1 MEETEEARDSDGDQC
16 VPEAKEIYLLMKKEY
31 RISRNIRATW
41 YFNHL
46 NTTMTFVPPV
56 SLSDLSSEELIVLSV
71 IPEKSHINF
80 QPGQQHSFRLTTRT
94 KVIFMSTQYRIA
106 FALDLSP
113 SVSSLDLCS
122 GRVLWDDVYTSLKN
136 CLTGLVQPF
145 CSPGSDLALTP
156 SLYVTVV
163 AYTPLIACRNN
174 FVLCQGVLVT
184 RKNLKTILG
193 ELHRMLKEFE
203 NAVSKH
209 FASLVTLQMNLDEL
223 SDMTSVSDLSSV
235 NARSRRTKIDE
246 QKVEELISKPEH
258 GFVNVLRFGIL
269 ALQLLPENASAGI
282 AVVTDGMVG
291 LPDASMFEAL
301 VAQLRN
307 STIACSFLHIGCSHH
322 SNLSFG
328 RVPHTELMKFIA
340 TATFGGYFAVSP
352 TVKHSVTELNVYHK
366 AFFLWSFQKGLT
378 GFEVSDNGLNCKQDH
393 TSGRPSWVGRLLTHP
408 VTNQEINVAPMVRKK
423 HKEISL
429 VTTISGVLSLRLREG
444 YTIKEVNLI
453 KGETQIEVRLLLPW
467 REYARIEYIATAAWP
482 LAPNKRYTRVEII
495 IEGSYD
501 FLHEMTCTDKRPS
514 KSPFRTAHVK
524 KYWQSLQNLMQTDQ
538 LLVHL
543 HSFTSNTVHY
553 TVPKALKN
561 GLPLLPAEYSLQ
573 QDPSL
578 HELIK
583 FWNPVASLDINI
595 WQKWMHTHRIGI
607 ILRHDTPLKKYLHTP
622 NSNGYFQSVHCYK
635 AMTALNNM
643 LKHWCT
649 FVLMENH
656 SNLTYMYIKF
666 NHSDSDKPPTTFY
679 ILRVTSKP
687 PCLVLRLAFLG
698 GTAGHERHS
707 VVAELREEILKLKLP
722 RGQHKSSSL
731 RLSLE
736 RRKHV
741 QGIPLDLSQQK
752 DEDFPGGKPSK
763 MNPQL
768 NRKQITEVKCCVVL
782 SKPVEKILIRYERV
796 PHDLS
801 VVDDPA
807 REIPRHTSDAAEKA
821 SRSVAAM
828 FNTMSRYLYHR
839 RWIWSIQH
847 GRVPLMPTPMVGRM
861 LSTLAKIRTQ
871 EGFHFALTTIGIV
884 NMVLEVEMKS
894 DNSFIKRSPTPG
906 YDAEDED
913 DETHTSSTC
922 VVQYI
927 LFPPN
932 AKNIRTSISEDEME
946 ECELAESDGELQIVT
961 ECWVEP
967 QHGLSVNNPQE
978 RKHLNGLTYQEIA
991 SSFYNLDYETI
1002 SCLTTFEH
1010 LIYVCQS
1017 KPGHSIENSSFS
1029 TSSRGLN
1036 CSGPDRYPLSD
1047 PSEDPY
1053 LNLSNNHVCTIPFPY
1068 NLMILLPRCQQA
1080 QLLFSAYTVNHSVYP
1095 DKEWKI
1101 PNNILFEIFLA
1112 KLKASHGREVK
1123 LSLKDCQE
1131 FTKSLAKRK
1140 TERTMSASSLF
1151 NDGQQE
1157 ESDPSYD
1164 KRTTVG
1170 ETEEGPTKDPN
1181 VGKNGCNNVSPTKWC
1196 CFIQDINHS
1205 YMFLIFVPASF
1216 DDLLTLESS
1225 SFTETLHDNLEIVAV
1240 REWDIDYQKQSDH
1253 LSDEIPLSATATST
1267 SNNRGLLTDSM
1278 PTPELLLQNPP
1289 KGKNLSRE
1297 MGHTPLHPPQIHSFP
1312 PQSPSQMDFPLSPLI
1327 EQPSTETGKVPPS
1340 PSQIPVSST
1349 RSSISPSFQAGYKNP
1364 MSPLLSTAA
1373 APDISL
1379 PDQSSTDVPT
1389 SEGSFNFPPPDINLE
1404 YNSSLFQRKQN
1415 FSIPV
1420 YIYDCALSRITDSL
1434 VHKSTFTLPPD
1445 IYEDHRFLDN
1455 IFTGCEPFSKSFNNL
1470 DIHDDSSEGG
1480 RHSTASLDRRSN
1492 DSTSD
1497 YPGEFKKQKEKIM
1510 EVFYSSYVT
1519 GIFRNLTDQHYVDKM
1534 DMDAAVNICEEL
1546 LPIEINIVNFLHA
1559 TCGHFR
1565 QAVSQLRDSADEDNS
1580 SFISSGS
1587 PRKSAV
1593 RFADSNERNTDQPL
1607 FQLPPGQVSVPL
1619 APMEEGFC
1627 CEYISDLHQIIPTK
1641 FKETMSTWFMPVP
1654 NCPGYYFYCPIQS
1667 GYTENANFDQ
1677 NSNQSKQ
1684 NQTTNDSNGRDFTT
1698 AEDTDILLDSPGSM
1712 KISEKLESSC
1722 KIMSSDSDSDVQSV
1736 SSSGMESS
1744 GCDDMMFP
1752 LFVCFTCTIK
1762 QNSDCHHRIVST
1774 LPTCLAEITSHLTD
1788 KLTKLDFENLK
1799 VTFDFYCLTLRV
1811 DLEQQFHD
1819 NNNTDKP
1826 DTRSV
1831 YSETDDES
1839 YMKGFQHHH
1848 LVNFLPKAYHEAVTD
1863 CKQEIE
1869 WLLRDEIACALRYVF
1884 PITEDR
1890 LQNVTEHVQE
1900 SVALRKP
1907 SCYIEEVFPQF
1918 VFGTDQCLDS
1928 FIEELKRVSIKNY
1941 RLKREGVFFYL
1952 VLTREMAAHYKAL
1965 SSAVRSLDDESQ
1977 TPEKAT
1983 RKSTSDDNRC
1993 KLSCSQKNL
2002 SREYPV
2008 EWRSSSP
2015 TKLLDKREVV
2025 DVSIQLTNEKGQK
2038 EVCCL
2043 SPERVA
2049 LLNKVD
2055 TQSLISDFDE
2065 GVLKRS
2071 SSFGGFDAE
2080 GSRRAQCRSVAGSDK
2095 YLSTIES
2102 ASVASGASSSV
2113 AMTTSV
2119 AKHLTNSPAAQIAS
2133 RARHFSAPTAAA
2145 AAAAAQRNAMG
2156 VYSQPST
2163 MPATPSWISSSRG
2176 SYTEETGYEGDSSD
2190 SNNDDGAFFND
2201 TATGHRSSMP
2211 NFWLILRVDAK
2222 KVTIYYH
2229 SRKYQEFSVT
2239 HNFRQLVNEVREI
2252 VMDTCKRV
2260 NQFFLLHDLYTYH
2273 SCNVLLVPEA
2283 DEDVSWTKD
2292 RFAGR
2297 TDPEDEEEDEDQQN
2311 YGYLADTRSFLP
2323 GHFACKC
2330 IWESYFQLHPRLKN
2344 CAPRSNVSTG
2354 MHALRSVLH
2363 KFSVN
2368 NRKNMFVIKDKLDNY
2383 FYVRLDERKLN
2394 CSSDDLGNIR
2404 QDYDYAFSDYTTVS
2418 PVLNSKREEEEECSR
2433 SLRDVDSLSV
2443 SSLGSYA
2450 GKRSDE
2456 CIVMYIHGITQA
2468 GTEMKENL
2476 IKMLQNKLDD
2486 KVLDII
2492 SVMLDRNPKCKLSF
2506 QDVRFIQRYNEKPKD
2521 TIYLTIPSSSLKHV
2535 FALSYYLKQNL
2546 LQFVNT
2552 PNYVDNHPSKHFIDY
2567 ANSENQELKE
2577 NQVFLYHR
2585 PSSSGSKGIACIAMA
2600 FVDEREQELK
2610 FIGSRKPLQ
2619 LVYDELAPPEKYPSL
2634 IETERLEKLPP
2645 PRNGTNCYIR
2655 FRIWQRGN
2663 ADVYNLRDKL
2673 YTSVQCALCDVI
2685 SEFKLLNI
2693 PICQPSH
2700 AMLPSF
2706 SEPCSPALLKARE
2719 NEEKLQV
2726 ASRKLTMQSRLSAKS
2741 LFKDK
2746 SKPPIAT
2753 PSSKD
2758 NTKGSEPSW
2767 NMSASSTDS
2776 PGSQYSS
2783 FQHKSNKDHPHM
2795 FFQYESGE
2803 KGFLHPVFWTSLPR
2817 WLDFCFSL
2825 SIPAVTKIEAELEA
2839 RFSVEFLLR
2848 ELPNQFATVA
2858 RDISI
2863 RIFKLVQESPQD
2875 EILTGIPYSTI
2886 RSSASKRGSMDTNF
2900 DINWNNKAP
2909 PGKQQKFLVIGR
2921 SHEEWS
2927 ASVDHSVGA
2936 DSSDDGLFG
2945 HSHRVSHREFR
2956 FQPYV
2961 PSCPS
2966 NSSLDKSCD
2975 GSPTEMKHNLF
2986 APRQR
2991 LLLLLIN
2998 DKKLTFYTYNI
3009 AADVMDSFNKLL
3021 KNMVHWHNARAHVL
3035 DCLVT
3040 QKMGLYHHQLF
3051 GDSPALK
3058 QNPYTQSN
3066 TDVDLL
3072 LMKTYLPKDGLKRN
3086 NSSLSGSMSYPQ
3098 ITRPFDEIYRN
3109 LKPAR
3114 PLQNCPPDIVLQHGQ
3129 QAQEMR
3135 TNYGRDIDK
3144 VFKLKELHAMWFSKN
3159 WAPISEDIVHLLKQS
3174 TRLLHYCATPLLFS
3188 PAWRKEVL
3196 RRVPSKKP
3204 DPTTAAAAAA
3214 AVLQEKADTKP
3225 PTVTKS
3231 RSRHS
3236 SGASIASL
3244 LSKRH
3249 DSSQEAKKKERF
3261 SQDSLDPPP
3270 APPPH
3275 QPAKHNSVES
3285 TDEEEDWHRDI
3296 RKKFL
3301 SQYMQH
3307 LQSLGFFPI
3316 QTRPASPK
3324 RNSSSNNRQPLKKVA
3339 SEPSR
3344 VGRDEGDKCKK
3355 EVYDMQKTLPGGMI
3369 VMELSFSDQHY
3380 YVKLY
3385 GYDCSRMGTN
3395 VNSQLRL
3402 YFVDECDTYRALT
3415 HVHSFAHDFH
3425 LQCIMSHIAGTQNM
3439 FLKDYHLTNF
3449 LSDFLEVYPTPP
3461 NFSRN
3466 YVHRARIQLTDLTCP
3481 SGQLYDYILKHPNLH
3496 DFTVIQQQAA
3506 AHTDSELDLLR
3517 FDYWNWKKDLGLVQD
3532 KEYALVLHRHSR
3544 TSGGNN
3550 DSCPNN
3556 DEYNVGVVVKLD
3568 TMGSSGNSSTGSST
3582 GLVSQGSV
3590 KDNTVLQL
3598 EFFLVLTSKC
3608 ELLPTQSFVQK
3619 LGGALRAT
3627 SASMSPGIEDDF
3639 DPVYVPVK
3647 QHIGVRSETTN
3658 KTRGLS
3664 PFHRLVTREVDAA
3677 KRKIER
3683 TVMSC
3688 MAKCRRDILWER
3700 LLKGG
3705 QEEEGKKKK
3714 KNEGDDGLLRLT
3726 YSEFEELMCMVESSS
3741 LSELDQRLLHFTN
3754 MGRTWFNTLLTYLP
3768 SRYGDQFRH
3777 FVNADGK
3784 IQCAVIVSPDY
3795 SDTCIQLTV
3804 NSAVVRADLSLL
3816 NRELRRVGPSQ
3827 TPEEEQHQEAVQ
3839 NLVESFIGACCFHL
3853 WSSML

>member
-1 MEETEEARDSDGDQC
+1 MDETDEARSFDGDQSA
-16 VPEAKEIYLLMKKEY
+16 PEAKEIYLLMKKEY

-71 IPEKSHINF
+71 IPEKSYVTF
-80 QPGQQHSFRLTTRT
+80 QPGKEHSFKLTTRT

-209 FASLVTLQMNLDEL
+209 FASLVTLQMNSHEL
-223 SDMTSVSDLSSV
+223 SEVASLNDIPSVDT
-235 NARSRRTKIDE
+235 RSRRSKLDE

-352 TVKHSVTELNVYHK
+352 SVKNSGNELNVYHK

-378 GFEVSDNGLNCKQDH
+378 GFEVPDTGLNCRQDH

-423 HKEISL
+423 HKEVNL
-429 VTTISGVLSLRLREG
+429 QTTISGVLSLRLREG

-453 KGETQIEVRLLLPW
+453 KGESQIEVRLLLPW
-467 REYARIEYIATAAWP
+467 REYARIEYIATASWP
-482 LAPNKRYTRVEII
+482 LSPNKRYTRVEII

-543 HSFTSNTVHY
+543 HSFSSNAVNY
-553 TVPKALKN
+553 TVPKTLKN

-578 HELIK
+578 NELIK
-583 FWNPVASLDINI
+583 FWNPIASLDINI

-666 NHSDSDKPPTTFY
+666 NNSDSDKPPSTFY

-698 GTAGHERHS
+698 GTAGHERHA

-722 RGQHKSSSL
+722 RGPHKSSGL

-736 RRKHV
+736 RRKQV
-741 QGIPLDLSQQK
+741 QGIPLDLTNQK
-752 DEDFPGGKPSK
+752 EDDLSSAKPSK
-763 MNPQL
+763 MSTQL
-768 NRKQITEVKCCVVL
+768 NRKQTTEVKCCVVL

-894 DNSFIKRSPTPG
+894 DNSFIKRTPRLG
-906 YDAEDED
+906 YEGEDEN
-913 DETHTSSTC
+913 DESHTSSTC

-932 AKNIRTSISEDEME
+932 AKNTRGSISEDEME

-967 QHGLSVNNPQE
+967 QHGLSVNNPLE

-991 SSFYNLDYETI
+991 SSFYSLDYETI

-1017 KPGHSIENSSFS
+1017 KPGHSFENSSFNPS
-1029 TSSRGLN
+1029 NRGVN
-1036 CSGPDRYPLSD
+1036 CSGSERFQPND
-1047 PSEDPY
+1047 PTEDPY

-1068 NLMILLPRCQQA
+1068 NLLVLLPRCQQA

-1095 DKEWKI
+1095 DKEWKT

-1112 KLKASHGREVK
+1112 KLKASHGREIK

-1131 FTKSLAKRK
+1131 FTKSLTKRK

-1151 NDGQQE
+1151 NETQHDESEPSCDKKTNLGGQE
-1157 ESDPSYD
+1157 EVP
-1164 KRTTVG
+1164 
-1170 ETEEGPTKDPN
+1170 KDAGN
-1181 VGKNGCNNVSPTKWC
+1181 KDSMTGKDGCNNAAPTKWC

-1205 YMFLIFVPASF
+1205 HMFLIFVPASF
-1216 DDLLTLESS
+1216 DDLLTLKSS

-1240 REWDIDYQKQSDH
+1240 KEWDLDCQKLSDQ
-1253 LSDEIPLSATATST
+1253 LSDEVLSSKERLSNETLSTTELNPQNIKGQNLPQGMSHSPLQ
-1267 SNNRGLLTDSM
+1267 
-1278 PTPELLLQNPP
+1278 PT
-1289 KGKNLSRE
+1289 
-1297 MGHTPLHPPQIHSFP
+1297 QIHSFP
-1312 PQSPSQMDFPLSPLI
+1312 PQSPAQVDFPLSPLI
-1327 EQPSTETGKVPPS
+1327 EQPSLIQTSEQGKTSLS
-1340 PSQIPVSST
+1340 PSQITISSNKPNV
-1349 RSSISPSFQAGYKNP
+1349 SPSALHGGYSQPFQQQVP
-1364 MSPLLSTAA
+1364 PLLSTLGH
-1373 APDISL
+1373 DI
-1379 PDQSSTDVPT
+1379 PSTEPLSDIPT
-1389 SEGSFNFPPPDINLE
+1389 SVHSTGDSSFNFPPDDINLE
-1404 YNSSLFQRKQN
+1404 YDTSMFQKKEN
-1415 FSIPV
+1415 FVIPV

-1445 IYEDHRFLDN
+1445 IYEDHQFIEN
-1455 IFTGCEPFSKSFNNL
+1455 IYLGCEPFSKVFNNL

-1519 GIFRNLTDQHYVDKM
+1519 GIFRNLTDQHYVDKL

-1565 QAVSQLRDSADEDNS
+1565 QAITKLKQNAEEDNS
-1580 SFISSGS
+1580 SFLNTGS

-1593 RFADSNERNTDQPL
+1593 RFADSSERNIDQPL
-1607 FQLPPGQVSVPL
+1607 FQLPPGRVPVPV
-1619 APMEEGFC
+1619 APTEEGFC
-1627 CEYISDLHQIIPTK
+1627 CEYISELHQIIPTK
-1641 FKETMSTWFMPVP
+1641 FKETMSTWFLPVP

-1667 GYTENANFDQ
+1667 GFSDNVPFEQT
-1677 NSNQSKQ
+1677 SNLSEQ
-1684 NQTTNDSNGRDFTT
+1684 NQTTNDSNGKGFTT
-1698 AEDTDILLDSPGSM
+1698 TEDTDILLDSPGSFKM
-1712 KISEKLESSC
+1712 SEKFENSC
-1722 KIMSSDSDSDVQSV
+1722 KNVSSDSDSDVQSS
-1736 SSSGMESS
+1736 SSSGMESFDS
-1744 GCDDMMFP
+1744 DDMMYP

-1762 QNSDCHHRIVST
+1762 QNSDFHHRIVST
-1774 LPTCLAEITSHLTD
+1774 LPTCLAEITSHFTD
-1788 KLTKLDFENLK
+1788 KLTELDFENLK

-1811 DLEQQFHD
+1811 DLEQYNDRPPKAD
-1819 NNNTDKP
+1819 N
-1826 DTRSV
+1826 RSV
-1831 YSETDDES
+1831 YSETEEES
-1839 YMKGFQHHH
+1839 CMKGFQHHH
-1848 LVNFLPKAYHEAVTD
+1848 LFNILPKSYHEAVMD
-1863 CKQEIE
+1863 CKHEIE

-1884 PITEDR
+1884 PITEDK

-1900 SVALRKP
+1900 SVQLGKS

-1918 VFGTDQCLDS
+1918 VFGSDQCLES

-1941 RLKREGVFFYL
+1941 RLKREGMFFYL

-1965 SSAVRSLDDESQ
+1965 SSAVRSLDDDSQ
-1977 TPEKAT
+1977 TPEKCT
-1983 RKSTSDDNRC
+1983 KKSISEESR
-1993 KLSCSQKNL
+1993 SRHPSSQKNL
-2002 SREYPV
+2002 SRDYPQ
-2008 EWRSSSP
+2008 EWRGSP
-2015 TKLLDKREVV
+2015 TKLIDKREVA
-2025 DVSIQLTNEKGQK
+2025 DVSIHLTNEKGQK

-2055 TQSLISDFDE
+2055 TQSLLSDFDE

-2080 GSRRAQCRSVAGSDK
+2080 GSRRAQYRTVAGSDK
-2095 YLSTIES
+2095 SLSTIES
-2102 ASVASGASSSV
+2102 ASATSTSV

-2119 AKHLTNSPAAQIAS
+2119 AKHLTNSPAAQLAS
-2133 RARHFSAPTAAA
+2133 RARHFSAPTAA
-2145 AAAAAQRNAMG
+2145 QRNAMG
-2156 VYSQPST
+2156 AYSQPST
-2163 MPATPSWISSSRG
+2163 MPATPSWISSRG
-2176 SYTEETGYEGDSSD
+2176 SYTEEAGYEGDSSD

-2201 TATGHRSSMP
+2201 TGGQRSSMP
-2211 NFWLILRVDAK
+2211 NFWLILRVEAK

-2229 SRKYQEFSVT
+2229 SRKYKDLCVT
-2239 HNFRQLVNEVREI
+2239 QNVKQLVTDVSEI

-2260 NQFFLLHDLYTYH
+2260 NQLFLLHDLYTTH

-2283 DEDVSWTKD
+2283 DEDVCWTKD
-2292 RFAGR
+2292 RYAGR
-2297 TDPEDEEEDEDQQN
+2297 TDPEDEEEDDEQQN

-2330 IWESYFQLHPRLKN
+2330 IWESHFQLHPRLKN

-2383 FYVRLDERKLN
+2383 FYVRLNEGKLS
-2394 CSSDDLGNIR
+2394 CSSDDLGNSR
-2404 QDYDYAFSDYTTVS
+2404 QDYDCSFSDYTTVS
-2418 PVLNSKREEEEECSR
+2418 PILNSKRDDDEESSR

-2450 GKRSDE
+2450 GKRAEE
-2456 CIVMYIHGITQA
+2456 CIVMCIHGITQA
-2468 GTEMKENL
+2468 GAEMKENL

-2506 QDVRFIQRYNEKPKD
+2506 QDVRFIQRYKEKPKD
-2521 TIYLTIPSSSLKHV
+2521 TIYLTVPSSSSKHL

-2546 LQFVNT
+2546 LHFVNI

-2567 ANSENQELKE
+2567 ASSEHQELKE

-2600 FVDEREQELK
+2600 FVDEHEQEIK
-2610 FIGSRKPLQ
+2610 FTGCQKPLQ
-2619 LVYDELAPPEKYPSL
+2619 LVYDDMVPPEKYLSL
-2634 IETERLEKLPP
+2634 IESALLEKLPA
-2645 PRNGTNCYIR
+2645 PRTGLNRYIR

-2663 ADVYNLRDKL
+2663 ADVHNLRDKL
-2673 YTSVQCALCDVI
+2673 HTSVQCALCDVI
-2685 SEFKLLNI
+2685 SEFKLLNF
-2693 PICQPSH
+2693 PICQASH
-2700 AMLPSF
+2700 DLLPSF
-2706 SEPCSPALLKARE
+2706 SEPCSPSVVKVRE

-2726 ASRKLTMQSRLSAKS
+2726 ASRKLTIQSKLSAKS

-2746 SKPPIAT
+2746 SKPPIST

-2758 NTKGSEPSW
+2758 TTKGSETSW
-2767 NMSASSTDS
+2767 NTSASSNES
-2776 PGSQYSS
+2776 PSSQYSS
-2783 FQHKSNKDHPHM
+2783 FQHKVKDQPHM

-2803 KGFLHPVFWTSLPR
+2803 KGFLHPVFWTSLPH
-2817 WLDFCFSL
+2817 WLDFCVNL
-2825 SIPAVTKIEAELEA
+2825 AVPAVTKIELELQA
-2839 RFSVEFLLR
+2839 RFSIEFLLR

-2858 RDISI
+2858 RDINI
-2863 RIFKLVQESPQD
+2863 RIFKLVQDSPQD
-2875 EILTGIPYSTI
+2875 EILIGVPYSII
-2886 RSSASKRGSMDTNF
+2886 RSSASKRGSMDTTF
-2900 DINWNNKAP
+2900 DVDWNNKAP
-2909 PGKQQKFLVIGR
+2909 PGKQQTFLVIGR
-2921 SHEEWS
+2921 NVEEWS
-2927 ASVDHSVGA
+2927 ASVDHSGG
-2936 DSSDDGLFG
+2936 SDGNDDNLFG
-2945 HSHRVSHREFR
+2945 HSHRATHREFR
-2956 FQPYV
+2956 FHPYV
-2961 PSCPS
+2961 PGSC
-2966 NSSLDKSCD
+2966 NSSLDKGSE
-2975 GSPTEMKHNLF
+2975 GSPTETKYNLF

-2991 LLLLLIN
+2991 LLLLQIN
-2998 DKKLTFYTYNI
+2998 DKKMTFFTYNI
-3009 AADVMDSFNKLL
+3009 AADMTESFNKLL
-3021 KNMVHWHNARAHVL
+3021 KNMVHWQNARAHVL

-3040 QKMGLYHHQLF
+3040 QKMGLYHHQSF

-3066 TDVDLL
+3066 MDVDLL
-3072 LMKTYLPKDGLKRN
+3072 LMKTHLPKDGLKRN
-3086 NSSLSGSMSYPQ
+3086 NSSLSGTMPYPQ

-3109 LKPAR
+3109 LKPAH
-3114 PLQNCPPDIVLQHGQ
+3114 PLQNSPRKFDIVLQHGQ
-3129 QAQEMR
+3129 QAQEIR

-3204 DPTTAAAAAA
+3204 ELTSASF
-3214 AVLQEKADTKP
+3214 VQEKTETKAA
-3225 PTVTKS
+3225 TVTKS

-3249 DSSQEAKKKERF
+3249 ETSQEGKKKDRF
-3261 SQDSLDPPP
+3261 SQDSMESP
-3270 APPPH
+3270 
-3275 QPAKHNSVES
+3275 QQKNSSIES
-3285 TDEEEDWHRDI
+3285 TQEEEDWHKEI

-3324 RNSSSNNRQPLKKVA
+3324 RNNNRQPLKKL
-3339 SEPSR
+3339 PSDQSR
-3344 VGRDEGDKCKK
+3344 NSRDDAEKQKK

-3369 VMELSFSDQHY
+3369 LMELSFSDQHY

-3425 LQCIMSHIAGTQNM
+3425 LQCIMSHIAGAQDI

-3449 LSDFLEVYPTPP
+3449 LLDFLEVYPTPP

-3466 YVHRARIQLTDLTCP
+3466 YVHRARIQLTNLTCP

-3506 AHTDSELDLLR
+3506 AHTDSELDL
-3517 FDYWNWKKDLGLVQD
+3517 DLGLVQE

-3550 DSCPNN
+3550 DNTGGQNN

-3568 TMGSSGNSSTGSST
+3568 TLGGSGSSSTGSST
-3582 GLVSQGSV
+3582 GAVGQNSS

-3627 SASMSPGIEDDF
+3627 SASASPGVEEEF
-3639 DPVYVPVK
+3639 DQVYVPVK

-3705 QEEEGKKKK
+3705 QEEDGKKKK
-3714 KNEGDDGLLRLT
+3714 KSEGDEGLFRLT
-3726 YSEFEELMCMVESSS
+3726 FSEFEELMCMVESSS
-3741 LSELDQRLLHFTN
+3741 LSELDERLLHFTN
-3754 MGRTWFNTLLTYLP
+3754 MGRNWFNTLLTYLP

-3816 NRELRRVGPSQ
+3816 NREPRPVGPSQ
-3827 TPEEEQHQEAVQ
+3827 SQEDEQHQEAVQ